1 VAKRIVALALVALVS
16 GGCAYMR
23 LQRPPAQGL
32 VTCGILQT
40 PFWYWQEA
48 AQDVVYREGSC
59 IGQREDE
66 GYQAALPEP
75 YFFFITSGS
84 LYTGQPTYTKMP

>member
-1 VAKRIVALALVALVS
+1 MAKRIVALALVALVS

-23 LQRPPAQGL
+23 LQQPPAQGL
-32 VTCGILQT
+32 VKCGILQT

-48 AQDVVYREGSC
+48 AQDEVYREADC
-59 IGQREDE
+59 IETHMAE
-66 GYQAALPEP
+66 GYQEALPEA
-75 YFFFITSGS
+75 YFFIITAGS